1 MTLTLQLFGI
11 LAGIALIIFALRSIV
26 KRIITE
32 RQSLF
37 WLFLGVIVIVF
48 CLFPTLCSVIADFFG
63 VDYAPSIIFMV
74 AIILAGFGLFY
85 CFQKL
90 AKLSGQVRDLGI
102 NLTVAQDRIK
112 ELENESIEYHDS
124 MKGENALKPQSDE
137 KDTVRN

>member
-11 LAGIALIIFALRSIV
+11 LAGIALIIFALTSIV

-37 WLFLGVIVIVF
+37 WLFLGLHF

-112 ELENESIEYHDS
+112 ELENESLEYHDS